1 MGEIHILDSVTV
13 DKIAAGEVVER
24 PASVVKELVE
34 NSIDAGARMI
44 TVEIKDGGISMI
56 RITDDGCGIEKS
68 QIEKAFMRHAT
79 SKIETS
85 EDLAYVTSLG
95 FRGEALS
102 SICAVCQV
110 EMITKTKEAF
120 TGIRVNCNGGVLQEP
135 SEVGAPDG
143 TTIIVRNIF
152 YNTPVRQKFLKSK
165 TTEGTYISD
174 LMQHLALSKPHISF
188 KFIQNGQ
195 TRFYTSGNGNVK
207 EIIYRIY
214 GKEVS
219 DNIIHMKNSVEGLS
233 LEAFLGKPVLNRATR
248 AFETIFVNGRYIK
261 SNLLSNVLEDAYKNH
276 LMQHKFPF
284 FILYFDIDTEKIDV
298 NVHPT
303 KMDIRIQEPDT
314 FFDIIREWVKKAL
327 LETNL
332 IPEVVLVDRKE
343 QKAEEADKQRL
354 LTKLVPEPF
363 EKKRNEE
370 QLVRET
376 GNYGTQNVKTEKTM
390 PTILKKPV
398 FETITRDSLKN
409 TSFKSHENNSTEP
422 KIEKEIKDTVESSI
436 KESTVISNAEVEEE
450 CFFEEHIQEKPNKTP
465 LQEQKEDSEQN
476 VNPQTV
482 EKTEGL
488 NKRKDVVE
496 PSKIISSKD
505 THAVTTNKILKQDEF
520 IFVEKPEQM
529 ELSFDKFFEESS
541 REKYRILGQIFDTY
555 WLITCEDKLF
565 IMDQHAAHEKV
576 MYEKFVKQM
585 EEHTIETQQINPPVI
600 LTMTLSERQM
610 YLDYQEYFD
619 TLGFVLEEFGGNE
632 YALREIPLNLYGYN
646 EKELFL
652 SILDSLMESNI
663 RNNKKLILEKIA
675 SMSCKAAVKGN
686 QSISFEEAQELVDTL
701 FTLENPYNCPHGR
714 PTIISMSK
722 YEIEKKFKRIV

>member
-85 EDLAYVTSLG
+85 DDLAYVTSLG

-110 EMITKTKEAF
+110 EMITKTKEDF

-370 QLVRET
+370 NLVRET
-376 GNYGTQNVKTEKTM
+376 GNYGAQDVKPEKTI

-422 KIEKEIKDTVESSI
+422 KIEKEIKDTVESTRKEI
-436 KESTVISNAEVEEE
+436 KGTPNIEVEEE
-450 CFFEEHIQEKPNKTP
+450 CFFEEHVQEKPTKIQV
-465 LQEQKEDSEQN
+465 QEASNNLKE
-476 VNPQTV
+476 
-482 EKTEGL
+482 
-488 NKRKDVVE
+488 VVE

-505 THAVTTNKILKQDEF
+505 THTGTTNKILKQDEF

-585 EEHTIETQQINPPVI
+585 EAHTIETQQINPPVI
-600 LTMTLSERQM
+600 LTMTLSERQT
-610 YLDYQEYFD
+610 YLDYQEYFA
-619 TLGFVLEEFGGNE
+619 TLGFALEEFGGNE